1 MQHEEFQDL
10 STMNQGIRRFT
21 RGFTIVST
29 GLKSNIC
36 RVNPNSQFNPVTMT
50 KNLIT
55 NSVIA
60 LAIPALISLANPV
73 SAECISCKTENTS
86 ISYKATPNNLVR
98 LNSGNG
104 FLLSNTAPESP
115 FISQQSYLFI
125 EELGR
130 VYFEKCKEKK
140 IGEWPFVIT
149 SVNIAKENV
158 DNINVSATAINISW
172 VRFGKEELQS
182 QAHLNTLIDALM
194 EMRDKETCFVKFEGK
209 KASFHVLINETK
221 MEGLAVAKR

>member
-1 MQHEEFQDL
+1 M
-10 STMNQGIRRFT
+10 T
-21 RGFTIVST
+21 R
-29 GLKSNIC
+29 K
-36 RVNPNSQFNPVTMT
+36 
-50 KNLIT
+50 LIT

-60 LAIPALISLANPV
+60 LAIPALISLASPA
-73 SAECISCKTENTS
+73 SAECISCKTDNAS
-86 ISYKATPNNLVR
+86 VSYNALPTNLIR
-98 LNSGNG
+98 LNPGHG
-104 FLLSNTAPESP
+104 FIVSNTAPQSP

-149 SVNIAKENV
+149 SVNIGKENV
-158 DNINVSATAINISW
+158 DNVTTNSTAINISW

-209 KASFHVLINETK
+209 KASFHVLINDTK
-221 MEGLAVAKR
+221 MEGPAVAKR